1 MVFLKVKDMPTAKLD
16 DLRYSKK
23 RCDYLRNLSSGFGVA
38 LMALEVVMVAIGI
51 PESIITSGAF
61 DVFVMLLYVLLG
73 AAGVIFSVLSK
84 EEQKFFYIAMGCV
97 IGYGIIASVTLEPIG
112 MLATLLALIFV
123 PVARYFYYYNEN
135 LKAIKG
141 YPSFDHHDEHR
152 KFEGLT
158 RTKAIENLKNG
169 GIVDADSFFEKDI
182 KELRDE
188 KEKEKE
194 PDKTDWLRN

>member
-1 MVFLKVKDMPTAKLD
+1 MVFLKEKDMPTATLE

-23 RCDYLRNLSSGFGVA
+23 RCDYLRNLSSGLGVG
-38 LMALEVVMVAIGI
+38 LM
-51 PESIITSGAF
+51 AF
-61 DVFVMLLYVLLG
+61 DVIMNAANILEAVFVSTAFETFVMILYVLVG

-84 EEQKFFYIAMGCV
+84 EEQKFFYTAAGCV
-97 IGYGIIASVTLEPIG
+97 IGYGILASIAGEPIG
-112 MLATLLALIFV
+112 MIATLMALIFL
-123 PVARYFYYYNEN
+123 PVSRYFYYYNEK
-135 LKAIKG
+135 LKAING
-141 YPSFDHHDEHR
+141 YPSFNHHDEHR

-158 RTKAIENLKNG
+158 RTQAIENLKNG